1 MSSHTD
7 NKTEKATAKKRK
19 DAREQGQVLKSTEVN
34 TAFGAIVML
43 GLMLI
48 IWPRYTNQLTG
59 IFTDFLG
66 PSAMDATNHEISI
79 RMVVELFRKAVL
91 SMATILLPILG
102 IAMLAGLISN
112 IGQTGFLFTTKTLQ
126 PKLERISPIKGFKR
140 IFSLRTLVEL
150 LKSLLKISLLGFVL
164 YTEYT
169 KLITKFTHFLGMDVY
184 GAFLEIMDI
193 ALSIALKMSIVLGI
207 IAAFDYLYQWWKYEK
222 ELMMT
227 KQEVKDEYKLL
238 EGDPQ
243 IKSRIRQKQRQM
255 SAMRMM
261 ERVPSADVVITN
273 PTHYAIALKYEEG
286 VDNAPIVI
294 AKGLDYLARKIK
306 EVARE
311 NKIEI
316 VENKP
321 LAQALY
327 NLCEIDDEIPVE
339 FYQAVADILVYVYRR
354 KNLRREGSR

>member
-1 MSSHTD
+1 MSSSSD
-7 NKTEKATAKKRK
+7 NKTEKATPKKRR
-19 DAREQGQVLKSTEVN
+19 DAREKGQVLKSTEVN

-48 IWPRYTNQLTG
+48 IWPRYTNQLAS
-59 IFTDFLG
+59 IYTDFLG
-66 PSAMDATNHEISI
+66 PSVMDAANHELSVQVI
-79 RMVVELFRKAVL
+79 VGLFRKAVL
-91 SMATILLPILG
+91 SMAAILLPILG
-102 IAMLAGLISN
+102 LAMLVGLISN
-112 IGQTGFLFTTKTLQ
+112 IGQVGFLFTTKTLK

-140 IFSLRTLVEL
+140 IFSLKTLVQL
-150 LKSLLKISLLGFVL
+150 LKSLLKIILLGYVL

-169 KLITKFTHFLGMDVY
+169 KVITKFPYYIETDVY
-184 GAFLEIMDI
+184 NAFLEIMNI
-193 ALSIALKMSIVLGI
+193 ALSIALKMSIVLGV
-207 IAAFDYLYQWWKYEK
+207 IAAFDYLYQWWKHEK
-222 ELMMT
+222 DLMMT
-227 KQEVKDEYKLL
+227 KQEVRDEFKLM
-238 EGDPQ
+238 EGDPK

-286 VDNAPIVI
+286 VNNAPVVI
-294 AKGLDYLARKIK
+294 AKGLDYVARKIK
-306 EVARE
+306 EVAKE

-327 NLCEIDDEIPVE
+327 NLCEIDDEIPAD

-354 KNLRREGSR
+354 KNRRREGNR